1 LKEVIELKKEL
12 SESQSNVVKLKEEVG
27 GLKEDL
33 RTVNN
38 NVNRILE
45 LIERRERFDTY
56 SDS

>member
-12 SESQSNVVKLKEEVG
+12 SESQLSVVKLKEEVG

-38 NVNRILE
+38 NVSRILE
-45 LIERRERFDTY
+45 LMERGGRFDT
-56 SDS
+56 

>member
-1 LKEVIELKKEL
+1 
-12 SESQSNVVKLKEEVG
+12 VVKLKEEVG

>member
-1 LKEVIELKKEL
+1 M
-12 SESQSNVVKLKEEVG
+12 VKLKEEVG

-56 SDS
+56 SDN